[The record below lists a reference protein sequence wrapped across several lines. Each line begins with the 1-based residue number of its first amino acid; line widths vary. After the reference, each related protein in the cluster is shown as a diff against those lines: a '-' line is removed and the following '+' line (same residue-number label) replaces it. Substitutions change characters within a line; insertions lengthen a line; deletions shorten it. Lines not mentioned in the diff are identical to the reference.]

1 MFVVHSTLSEQSLQ
15 KNSECNSD
23 SDQPNLKVSMAY
35 NLRHDFPI
43 SSVEPFVKD
52 IIRSVA
58 SLPRRQK
65 QLVLVLMD
73 LCALPLMMW
82 LAYAIRLARPNVE
95 VMSGLEAWYL
105 YVSILGVL
113 IFALLG
119 IYSAIVRSF
128 NEDYL
133 LRISIGTFVQI
144 VALYVIKKLDLAFIP
159 MSIPLMY
166 GFMLFSYMW
175 WSRAVIRYATIKTF
189 AKKQTLTRVAIY
201 GAGLAGQ
208 QIAAALNRSDDY
220 LPVCFIDDKKSLQGQ
235 SLSGLK
241 IYSPKRAATK
251 FGKFAIAEVLLAM
264 PSVGR
269 ARKKEIIESFDSAD
283 VKIMEL
289 PGVTQLVDGQVQI
302 SDIHEVDIIDLL
314 GRDPVPPKPELLEKN
329 IKDKVVMVTGAGGS
343 IGSELCRQIVKH
355 QPKMLVLFEMSEFA
369 LYSIDRELQTSGIR
383 VIPVLGSVTNQTKLE
398 RIIAQYKVQT
408 VYHAAAYKHVPLVE
422 ANPFEGI
429 YNTSIG
435 TARSVDAAV
444 NQGVETFVLI
454 STDKAVRPTNVMG
467 ASKRMA
473 ELYCQGLAS
482 TNPKT
487 QISIVRFGNVL
498 GSSGSVVPLFKKQ
511 IAQGG
516 PVTVT
521 HPEVTRYFMTIP
533 EAAQLVIQA
542 GAMGTGGDVFLL
554 DMGEPVKI
562 VDLAKQMIRL
572 SGFKTMDDKGNG
584 DIEIQFTGLRP
595 GEKLYE
601 ELLIDQENVEK
612 TGHERILKS
621 FEKYSEYPEIYKV
634 FNSLSES
641 VDHSNF
647 NQLTDILKK
656 YVDGYRAC

>member
-1 MFVVHSTLSEQSLQ
+1 M
-15 KNSECNSD
+15 
-23 SDQPNLKVSMAY
+23 
-35 NLRHDFPI
+35 
-43 SSVEPFVKD
+43 KD
-52 IIRSVA
+52 IIRSIA

-65 QLVLVLMD
+65 QIVLVLMD
-73 LCALPLMMW
+73 ICVLPLMMW
-82 LAYAIRLARPNVE
+82 LAYAIRLARPNVH
-95 VMSGLEAWYL
+95 VMQGLDAWYI
-105 YVSILGVL
+105 YVGICGIA

-119 IYSAIVRSF
+119 IYRAIVRSF

-133 LRISIGTFVQI
+133 LRILIGTFIQI
-144 VALYVIKKLDLAFIP
+144 VALYTIKKLNIAFIP

-175 WSRAVIRYATIKTF
+175 WSRAVIRYATLKTF
-189 AKKQTLTRVAIY
+189 AKKQSRKRVAIY

-220 LPVCFIDDKKSLQGQ
+220 LPVCFIDDKRSLHGQ

-241 IYSPKRAATK
+241 IYSPRKVQAKLGK
-251 FGKFAIAEVLLAM
+251 FGIEEVLLAM

-269 ARKKEIIESFDSAD
+269 ARKKDIIESFNTAD

-289 PGVTQLVDGQVQI
+289 PGVTQLVDGQVQV
-302 SDIHEVDIIDLL
+302 SDIREVDIIDLL

-329 IKDKVVMVTGAGGS
+329 IKNKVVMVTGAGGS

-369 LYSIDRELQTSGIR
+369 LYSIDRELQNAGVEVVPI
-383 VIPVLGSVTNQTKLE
+383 LGSVTHQIKLE
-398 RIIAQYKVQT
+398 RILQQHAVQT

-444 NQGVETFVLI
+444 AQGVETFVLI

-473 ELYCQGLAS
+473 ELYCQGLAA
-482 TNPKT
+482 TKPQT

-511 IAQGG
+511 IEKGG

-521 HPEVTRYFMTIP
+521 HSEVTRYFMTIP

-572 SGFKTMDDKGNG
+572 SGFKPIDEKGLG
-584 DIEIQFTGLRP
+584 DIALQFTGLRP

-601 ELLIDQENVEK
+601 ELLIESENVSK
-612 TGHERILKS
+612 TDHERILKS
-621 FEKYSEYPEIYKV
+621 YEHFYFFDQINSV
-634 FNSLSES
+634 FLQLSDLSEQGE
-641 VDHSNF
+641 
-647 NQLTDILKK
+647 NQTKIKNILQT
-656 YVDGYRAC
+656 YVEGYKTKDLHKN

>member
-1 MFVVHSTLSEQSLQ
+1 M
-15 KNSECNSD
+15 
-23 SDQPNLKVSMAY
+23 
-35 NLRHDFPI
+35 
-43 SSVEPFVKD
+43 KD
-52 IIRSVA
+52 IIRSIA

-65 QLVLVLMD
+65 QIVLVLMD
-73 LCALPLMMW
+73 ICVLPLMMW
-82 LAYAIRLARPNVE
+82 LAYAIRLARPNVH
-95 VMSGLEAWYL
+95 VMQGLDAWYI
-105 YVSILGVL
+105 YVGICGIA

-133 LRISIGTFVQI
+133 LRISIATFIQI
-144 VALYVIKKLDLAFIP
+144 VGLYAVKKLGLAFIP

-166 GFMLFSYMW
+166 GFVLFSWMW
-175 WSRAVIRYATIKTF
+175 WSRAVIRYATLRTF
-189 AKKQTLTRVAIY
+189 VKKQNRKRVAIY

-208 QIAAALNRSDDY
+208 QIAAALYRSDDY
-220 LPVCFIDDKKSLQGQ
+220 LPVCFIDDKASLQGQ

-241 IYSPKRAATK
+241 IFSPKRALTAFRK
-251 FGKFAIAEVLLAM
+251 FHIEEILLAM
-264 PSVGR
+264 PSVSR
-269 ARKKEIIESFDSAD
+269 ARKKAIIESFEPSN

-289 PGVTQLVDGQVQI
+289 PGVTQLVGGRVQV
-302 SDIHEVDIIDLL
+302 SDIREVDIIDLL
-314 GRDPVPPKPELLEKN
+314 GRDPVPPKLDLLEKN
-329 IKDKVVMVTGAGGS
+329 IKNKVVMVTGAGGS
-343 IGSELCRQIVKH
+343 IGSELSRQIVKH
-355 QPKMLVLFEMSEFA
+355 QPKCLVLFEMSEFA
-369 LYSIDRELQTSGIR
+369 LYSIDRELQNAGVEVVPI
-383 VIPVLGSVTNQTKLE
+383 LGSVTHQIKLE
-398 RIIAQYKVQT
+398 RILQNHAVQT

-444 NQGVETFVLI
+444 AQGVETFVLI

-473 ELYCQGLAS
+473 ELYCQGLAA
-482 TNPKT
+482 TKPQT

-511 IAQGG
+511 IEKGG

-572 SGFKTMDDKGNG
+572 SGFKPMDEKGLG
-584 DIEIQFTGLRP
+584 DIAIQFTGLRP

-601 ELLIDQENVEK
+601 ELLIESENVTK
-612 TGHERILKS
+612 TDHERILKS
-621 FEKYSEYPEIYKV
+621 YEYFYLFDQINSV
-634 FNSLSES
+634 FLQLSDLSEQGE
-641 VDHSNF
+641 
-647 NQLTDILKK
+647 NQVKIKNILQT
-656 YVDGYRAC
+656 YVEGYKTKDLHKN

>member
-1 MFVVHSTLSEQSLQ
+1 M
-15 KNSECNSD
+15 
-23 SDQPNLKVSMAY
+23 
-35 NLRHDFPI
+35 
-43 SSVEPFVKD
+43 KD
-52 IIRSVA
+52 IIRSIA

-65 QLVLVLMD
+65 QIVLVLMD
-73 LCALPLMMW
+73 LCVLPLMMW
-82 LAYAIRLARPNVE
+82 MAYAIRLARPNVQ
-95 VMSGLEAWYL
+95 VMQGLESWYV
-105 YVSILGVL
+105 YIGSLGVA

-144 VALYVIKKLDLAFIP
+144 VALYAIKKLDVAFIP

-189 AKKQTLTRVAIY
+189 AKKQTRKRVAIY

-235 SLSGLK
+235 SLSGLN
-241 IYSPKRAATK
+241 IYSPKRALNKLGK
-251 FGKFAIAEVLLAM
+251 FGIEEILLAM

-289 PGVTQLVDGQVQI
+289 PGVTQLVDGRVQI
-302 SDIHEVDIIDLL
+302 SDIREVDIIDLL
-314 GRDPVPPKPELLEKN
+314 GRDPVPPKAELLEKN
-329 IKDKVVMVTGAGGS
+329 IKNKVVMVTGAGGS

-355 QPKMLVLFEMSEFA
+355 QPKLVVLFEMSEFA
-369 LYSIDRELQTSGIR
+369 LYSIDRELQNAGIQI
-383 VIPVLGSVTNQTKLE
+383 VPILGSVTNQQKLE
-398 RIIAQYKVQT
+398 RIIAEYQVQT

-572 SGFKTMDDKGNG
+572 SGFRPMDENGVG

-601 ELLIDQENVEK
+601 ELLIDQENVEN
-612 TGHERILKS
+612 TEHSRILKS
-621 FEKYSEYPEIYKV
+621 YETYYSWQEVLMV
-634 FNSLSES
+634 FDSL
-641 VDHSNF
+641 N
-647 NQLTDILKK
+647 ILSRENVETKLLYTLLNK
-656 YVDGYRAC
+656 YVSGFNR

>member
-1 MFVVHSTLSEQSLQ
+1 M
-15 KNSECNSD
+15 K
-23 SDQPNLKVSMAY
+23 
-35 NLRHDFPI
+35 DF
-43 SSVEPFVKD
+43 
-52 IIRSVA
+52 IRSIA

-65 QLVLVLMD
+65 QVVLVTMD
-73 LCALPLMMW
+73 MCMLPLMMW
-82 LAYAIRLARPNVE
+82 LVYAIRLARPNVP
-95 VMSGLEAWYL
+95 VMEGLEFWYL
-105 YVSILGVL
+105 YVGALGVL
-113 IFALLG
+113 IFALMG

-133 LRISIGTFVQI
+133 LRLSIATFIQI
-144 VALYVIKKLDLAFIP
+144 VVLYAVKKLDLAFIP

-166 GFMLFSYMW
+166 GFVLFSWMW
-175 WSRAVIRYATIKTF
+175 WSRALIRYLTLRTF
-189 AKKQTLTRVAIY
+189 AKKANRKRVAIY

-208 QIAAALNRSDDY
+208 QIAAALFRSDNY
-220 LPVCFIDDKKSLQGQ
+220 LPVCFIDDKTSLQGQ

-241 IYSPKRAATK
+241 IYSPKRALSK
-251 FGKFAIAEVLLAM
+251 FRKFHIEEILLAM

-269 ARKKEIIESFDSAD
+269 ARKKEIIESFEQAD

-289 PGVTQLVDGQVQI
+289 PGVTQLVDGQVKV
-302 SDIHEVDIIDLL
+302 SDIREVDIIDLL
-314 GRDPVPPKPELLEKN
+314 GRDPIPPKPELLEKN
-329 IKDKVVMVTGAGGS
+329 IKGKVVMVTGAGGS

-355 QPKMLVLFEMSEFA
+355 QPKQLILFEMTEFA
-369 LYSIDRELQTSGIR
+369 LYSIDRELQTSGVLI
-383 VIPVLGSVTNQTKLE
+383 IPVLGSVTNQSKLE
-398 RIIAQYKVQT
+398 RILQQYGVQT

-435 TARSVDAAV
+435 TQRSVDAAV
-444 NQGVETFVLI
+444 AQGVETFVLI

-482 TNPKT
+482 TNPIT

-554 DMGEPVKI
+554 DMGESVKI
-562 VDLAKQMIRL
+562 VDLARQMIRL
-572 SGFKTMDDKGNG
+572 SSLRPLDEHGVG

-601 ELLIDQENVEK
+601 ELLIDTDNVEK
-612 TGHERILKS
+612 TGHQRISKS
-621 FEKYSEYPEIYKV
+621 FERFYDFYEMKCIFEKLNIIFFEK
-634 FNSLSES
+634 NSLDLLSK
-641 VDHSNF
+641 
-647 NQLTDILKK
+647 ILEK
-656 YVDGYRAC
+656 YVDGYFSTVDSSK

>member
-1 MFVVHSTLSEQSLQ
+1 M
-15 KNSECNSD
+15 
-23 SDQPNLKVSMAY
+23 
-35 NLRHDFPI
+35 
-43 SSVEPFVKD
+43 KD
-52 IIRSVA
+52 IIRSIA

-65 QLVLVLMD
+65 QIVLVLMD
-73 LCALPLMMW
+73 ICVLPLMMW
-82 LAYAIRLARPNVE
+82 LAYAIRLARPNVQ
-95 VMSGLEAWYL
+95 VMQGLDAWYI
-105 YVSILGVL
+105 YVGIFGIA

-119 IYSAIVRSF
+119 IYRAIVRSF

-133 LRISIGTFVQI
+133 LRILIGTFIQI
-144 VALYVIKKLDLAFIP
+144 VVLYSIKKLNVAFIP

-175 WSRAVIRYATIKTF
+175 WSRAFIRYATLKTF
-189 AKKQTLTRVAIY
+189 AKKQSRKRVAIY

-220 LPVCFIDDKKSLQGQ
+220 LPVCFIDDKKSLRSQ

-241 IYSPKRAATK
+241 IYSPTKAQTKLGK
-251 FGKFAIAEVLLAM
+251 FGIEEVLLAM

-269 ARKKEIIESFDSAD
+269 SRKKEIIESFDSAD

-289 PGVTQLVDGQVQI
+289 PGVTQLVDGQVQV
-302 SDIHEVDIIDLL
+302 SDIREVDIIDLL
-314 GRDPVPPKPELLEKN
+314 GRDPVPPKAELLEKN
-329 IKDKVVMVTGAGGS
+329 IKNKVVMVTGAGGS
-343 IGSELCRQIVKH
+343 IGSELSRQILKH
-355 QPKMLVLFEMSEFA
+355 QPKCLVLFEMSEFA
-369 LYSIDRELQTSGIR
+369 LYSIDRELQNAGVEVVPI
-383 VIPVLGSVTNQTKLE
+383 LGSVTHQIKLE
-398 RIIAQYKVQT
+398 RILQQHAVQT

-444 NQGVETFVLI
+444 AQGVETFVLI

-473 ELYCQGLAS
+473 ELYCQGLAA
-482 TNPKT
+482 TKLQT

-511 IAQGG
+511 IEKGG

-572 SGFKTMDDKGNG
+572 SGFKPMDEKGLG
-584 DIEIQFTGLRP
+584 DIAIQFTGLRP

-601 ELLIDQENVEK
+601 ELLIESENVTK
-612 TGHERILKS
+612 TDHERILKS
-621 FEKYSEYPEIYKV
+621 YEHFYLFDQINSV
-634 FNSLSES
+634 FLQLSDLSEQGE
-641 VDHSNF
+641 
-647 NQLTDILKK
+647 NQVKIKNILQT
-656 YVDGYRAC
+656 YVEGYKTKDLHKN

>member
-1 MFVVHSTLSEQSLQ
+1 M
-15 KNSECNSD
+15 
-23 SDQPNLKVSMAY
+23 
-35 NLRHDFPI
+35 
-43 SSVEPFVKD
+43 KD
-52 IIRSVA
+52 IIRSIA

-65 QLVLVLMD
+65 QVVLVLMD
-73 LCALPLMMW
+73 LCVLPLMMW
-82 LAYAIRLARPNVE
+82 LAYAIRLARPNVQ
-95 VMSGLEAWYL
+95 VMQGLESWYL
-105 YVSILGVL
+105 YIGSLGVA

-144 VALYVIKKLDLAFIP
+144 VALYAIKKLDVAFIP

-189 AKKQTLTRVAIY
+189 AKKQTRKRVAIY

-220 LPVCFIDDKKSLQGQ
+220 LPVCFIDDKNSLQGQ
-235 SLSGLK
+235 SLSGLN
-241 IYSPKRAATK
+241 IYSPKRALNKLGK
-251 FGKFAIAEVLLAM
+251 FGIEEILLAM

-269 ARKKEIIESFDSAD
+269 ARKKEIIESFESAD

-289 PGVTQLVDGQVQI
+289 PGVTQLVDGQVHV
-302 SDIHEVDIIDLL
+302 SDIREVDIIDLL
-314 GRDPVPPKPELLEKN
+314 GRDPVPPKAELLEKN
-329 IKDKVVMVTGAGGS
+329 IKHKVVMVTGAGGS

-355 QPKMLVLFEMSEFA
+355 QPKCLVLFEMSEFA
-369 LYSIDRELQTSGIR
+369 LYSIDRELQNSDIQ
-383 VIPVLGSVTNQTKLE
+383 VVPVLGSVTNQAKLE
-398 RIIAQYKVQT
+398 RIIAEYQVQT

-444 NQGVETFVLI
+444 NQKVETFVLI

-473 ELYCQGLAS
+473 ELYCQGLAA
-482 TNPKT
+482 TNPQT

-572 SGFKTMDDKGNG
+572 SGFRPIDENGIG

-601 ELLIDQENVEK
+601 ELLIDQEDVEN
-612 TGHERILKS
+612 TQHSRILKS
-621 FEKYSEYPEIYKV
+621 YEKYYSWQEILSV
-634 FNSLSES
+634 FDHLNMLSRETTEIKLLYMLL
-641 VDHSNF
+641 N
-647 NQLTDILKK
+647 K
-656 YVDGYRAC
+656 YVSGFNR

>member
-1 MFVVHSTLSEQSLQ
+1 M
-15 KNSECNSD
+15 K
-23 SDQPNLKVSMAY
+23 
-35 NLRHDFPI
+35 DF
-43 SSVEPFVKD
+43 
-52 IIRSVA
+52 IRSIA

-65 QLVLVLMD
+65 QIVLVLMD
-73 LCALPLMMW
+73 ICVLPLMMW
-82 LAYAIRLARPNVE
+82 LVYAIRLARPNVT
-95 VMSGLEAWYL
+95 VMQGLDAWYI
-105 YVSILGVL
+105 YVAIAGVL

-119 IYSAIVRSF
+119 IYRAIVRSF

-133 LRISIGTFVQI
+133 LRISIGTFIQI
-144 VALYVIKKLDLAFIP
+144 VALYAIKKLDVAFIP

-175 WSRAVIRYATIKTF
+175 WSRAVIRYATLKTF
-189 AKKQTLTRVAIY
+189 AKKQTRKRVAIY

-220 LPVCFIDDKKSLQGQ
+220 LPVCFIDDKRSLHGQ

-241 IYSPKRAATK
+241 IYAPQRAAAKLGK
-251 FGKFAIAEVLLAM
+251 FGIEEVLLAM

-269 ARKKEIIESFDSAD
+269 ARKKEIIESFDTAN

-289 PGVTQLVDGQVQI
+289 PGVTQLVDGQVQV
-302 SDIHEVDIIDLL
+302 SDIREVDIIDLL

-329 IKDKVVMVTGAGGS
+329 IKNKVVMVTGAGGS

-369 LYSIDRELQTSGIR
+369 LYSIDRELQASDIQI
-383 VIPVLGSVTNQTKLE
+383 IPVLGSVTNQQKLE
-398 RIIAQYKVQT
+398 RIIQEYNVQT

-435 TARSVDAAV
+435 TQRSVDAAV
-444 NQGVETFVLI
+444 NQNVETFVLI

-473 ELYCQGLAS
+473 ELYCQGLAD
-482 TNPKT
+482 TKPKT

-511 IAQGG
+511 IAKGG

-554 DMGEPVKI
+554 DMGESVKI

-572 SGFKTMDDKGNG
+572 SGFKPIDDKGIG
-584 DIEIQFTGLRP
+584 DIAIQFTGLRP
-595 GEKLYE
+595 GEKMYE
-601 ELLIDQENVEK
+601 ELLIDSNNVEK
-612 TGHERILKS
+612 TDHERILKS
-621 FEKYSEYPEIYKV
+621 YEKFYSSSEIKNV
-634 FNSLSES
+634 FNWLIISSNSNSL
-641 VDHSNF
+641 DDLYTIIIH
-647 NQLTDILKK
+647 
-656 YVDGYRAC
+656 YVDGYRKK

>member
-1 MFVVHSTLSEQSLQ
+1 M
-15 KNSECNSD
+15 
-23 SDQPNLKVSMAY
+23 
-35 NLRHDFPI
+35 
-43 SSVEPFVKD
+43 D
-52 IIRSVA
+52 ICI
-58 SLPRRQK
+58 
-65 QLVLVLMD
+65 
-73 LCALPLMMW
+73 LPLMMW
-82 LAYAIRLARPNVE
+82 LAYAIRLARPNVQ
-95 VMSGLEAWYL
+95 VMQGLDAWYI
-105 YVSILGVL
+105 YVGICGIA

-119 IYSAIVRSF
+119 IYRAIVRSF

-133 LRISIGTFVQI
+133 LRILIGTFIQI
-144 VALYVIKKLDLAFIP
+144 VALYTIKKLNVAFIP

-175 WSRAVIRYATIKTF
+175 WSRAVIRYATLKTF
-189 AKKQTLTRVAIY
+189 AKKQSRKRVAIY

-220 LPVCFIDDKKSLQGQ
+220 LPVCFIDDKRSLHGQ

-241 IYSPKRAATK
+241 IYSPKKAQAKLGK
-251 FGKFAIAEVLLAM
+251 FGIEEVLLAM

-269 ARKKEIIESFDSAD
+269 TRKKEIIESFDTAD

-289 PGVTQLVDGQVQI
+289 PGVTQLVDGQVQV
-302 SDIHEVDIIDLL
+302 SDIREVDIIDLL

-329 IKDKVVMVTGAGGS
+329 IKNKVVMVTGAGGS

-355 QPKMLVLFEMSEFA
+355 QPNMLVLFEMSEFA
-369 LYSIDRELQTSGIR
+369 LYSIDRELQASDIQI
-383 VIPVLGSVTNQTKLE
+383 IPVLGSVTNQQKLE
-398 RIIAQYKVQT
+398 RIIQEYKVQT

-435 TARSVDAAV
+435 TQRSVDAAV
-444 NQGVETFVLI
+444 KQDVETFVLI

-572 SGFKTMDDKGNG
+572 SGFRAIDENGIG

-601 ELLIDQENVEK
+601 ELLIDSGNVEK
-612 TGHERILKS
+612 TEHERILKS
-621 FEKYSEYPEIYKV
+621 FEKFFTYAEMHETFIQFKKYSQYE
-634 FNSLSES
+634 
-641 VDHSNF
+641 NF
-647 NQLTDILKK
+647 DDLIGRLKQ
-656 YVDGYRAC
+656 YVDGFKN

>member
-1 MFVVHSTLSEQSLQ
+1 M
-15 KNSECNSD
+15 
-23 SDQPNLKVSMAY
+23 
-35 NLRHDFPI
+35 
-43 SSVEPFVKD
+43 KD
-52 IIRSVA
+52 IIRYLA

-65 QLVLVLMD
+65 QLVFVAMD
-73 LCALPLMMW
+73 VCVLPLIMW
-82 LAYAIRLARPNVE
+82 LVYAIRLAKPNVP
-95 VMSGLEAWYL
+95 VMQGLDFWYL
-105 YVSILGVL
+105 YVGMFGVL

-133 LRISIGTFVQI
+133 LRISIATFIQI
-144 VALYVIKKLDLAFIP
+144 VGLYAIKKLDLAFIP

-166 GFMLFSYMW
+166 GFMLFSWMW
-175 WSRAVIRYATIKTF
+175 WSRAVIRYATLKTF
-189 AKKQTLTRVAIY
+189 AKKQNRKRVAIY
-201 GAGLAGQ
+201 GSGLAGQ
-208 QIAAALNRSDDY
+208 QIAAALFRSDDY
-220 LPVCFIDDKKSLQGQ
+220 LPVCFIDDKASLQGQ
-235 SLSGLK
+235 SLSGLS
-241 IYSPKRAATK
+241 IYSPKRISNK
-251 FGKFAIAEVLLAM
+251 LGKFQIEEILLAM

-269 ARKKEIIESFDSAD
+269 ARKKEIIESFEPAD

-289 PGVTQLVDGQVQI
+289 PGVTQLVDGQVKV
-302 SDIHEVDIIDLL
+302 SDIREVDIIDLL
-314 GRDPVPPKPELLEKN
+314 GRDPVPPKAELLEKN

-355 QPKMLVLFEMSEFA
+355 QPKILVLFEMSEFA
-369 LYSIDRELQTSGIR
+369 LYSIDRELQNSAVQI
-383 VIPVLGSVTNQTKLE
+383 VPVLGSVTNQAKLE
-398 RIIAQYKVQT
+398 RVIAEYQVQT

-473 ELYCQGLAS
+473 ELYCQALAS

-498 GSSGSVVPLFKKQ
+498 GSSGSVVPLFNKQ
-511 IAQGG
+511 IAAGG

-521 HPEVTRYFMTIP
+521 HPDVTRYFMTIP

-572 SGFKTMDDKGNG
+572 SGFKPMDEKGHG

-601 ELLIDQENVEK
+601 ELLIDHENVEK
-612 TGHERILKS
+612 TEHQRILKS
-621 FEKYSEYPEIYKV
+621 YEIFYSYNEIFNIFNDLKV
-634 FNSLSES
+634 YVNDNQISELVS
-641 VDHSNF
+641 
-647 NQLTDILKK
+647 ILVK
-656 YVDGYRAC
+656 YVDGYKPHLNSNN

>member
-1 MFVVHSTLSEQSLQ
+1 M
-15 KNSECNSD
+15 K
-23 SDQPNLKVSMAY
+23 
-35 NLRHDFPI
+35 DF
-43 SSVEPFVKD
+43 
-52 IIRSVA
+52 IRSIA

-65 QLVLVLMD
+65 QIVLVLMD
-73 LCALPLMMW
+73 ICVLPLMMW
-82 LAYAIRLARPNVE
+82 LAYAIRLARPNVQ
-95 VMSGLEAWYL
+95 VMQGLDVWYI
-105 YVSILGVL
+105 YVGMLGIA

-119 IYSAIVRSF
+119 IYRAIVRSF

-133 LRISIGTFVQI
+133 LRILIGTFIQI
-144 VALYVIKKLDLAFIP
+144 VALYTIKKLNVAFIP

-175 WSRAVIRYATIKTF
+175 WSRAVIRYATLKTF
-189 AKKQTLTRVAIY
+189 AKKQSRKRVAIY

-220 LPVCFIDDKKSLQGQ
+220 LPVCFIDDKRSLQGQ

-241 IYSPKRAATK
+241 IYSPKKAQAKLGK
-251 FGKFAIAEVLLAM
+251 FGIEEVLLAM

-269 ARKKEIIESFDSAD
+269 ARKIEIIESFDTAD

-289 PGVTQLVDGQVQI
+289 PGVTQLVDGKVKV
-302 SDIHEVDIIDLL
+302 SDIREVDIIDLL

-329 IKDKVVMVTGAGGS
+329 IKNKVVMVTGAGGS

-369 LYSIDRELQTSGIR
+369 LYSIDRELQASDIQI
-383 VIPVLGSVTNQTKLE
+383 IPVLGSVTNQQKLE
-398 RIIAQYKVQT
+398 RIIQEYKVQT

-435 TARSVDAAV
+435 TQRSVDAAV
-444 NQGVETFVLI
+444 NQNVETFVLI

-482 TNPKT
+482 TNPKI

-572 SGFKTMDDKGNG
+572 SGFRAIDENGIG
-584 DIEIQFTGLRP
+584 DIEVQFTGLRP

-601 ELLIDQENVEK
+601 ELLIDSGNVEK
-612 TGHERILKS
+612 TEHERILKS
-621 FEKYSEYPEIYKV
+621 FEKFFTYAEMHETFIQFKKYSQYE
-634 FNSLSES
+634 
-641 VDHSNF
+641 NF
-647 NQLTDILKK
+647 DDLIGRLKQ
-656 YVDGYRAC
+656 YVDGFKN

>member
-1 MFVVHSTLSEQSLQ
+1 M
-15 KNSECNSD
+15 
-23 SDQPNLKVSMAY
+23 
-35 NLRHDFPI
+35 
-43 SSVEPFVKD
+43 KD
-52 IIRSVA
+52 IIRSIA

-65 QLVLVLMD
+65 QIVLVLMD
-73 LCALPLMMW
+73 ICVLPLMMW
-82 LAYAIRLARPNVE
+82 LAYAIRLARPNVQ
-95 VMSGLEAWYL
+95 VMQGLDAWYI
-105 YVSILGVL
+105 YVGICGIA

-119 IYSAIVRSF
+119 IYRAIVRSF

-133 LRISIGTFVQI
+133 LRILIGTFIQI
-144 VALYVIKKLDLAFIP
+144 VALYTIKKLNVAFIP

-175 WSRAVIRYATIKTF
+175 WSRAVIRYATLKTF
-189 AKKQTLTRVAIY
+189 AKKQSRKRVAIY

-220 LPVCFIDDKKSLQGQ
+220 LPVCFIDDKRSLQGQ

-241 IYSPKRAATK
+241 IYAPHRAAAKLGK
-251 FGKFAIAEVLLAM
+251 FGIEEVLLAM

-269 ARKKEIIESFDSAD
+269 ARKKELIESFDTAD

-289 PGVTQLVDGQVQI
+289 PGVTQLVDGQVQV
-302 SDIHEVDIIDLL
+302 SDIREVDIIDLL

-329 IKDKVVMVTGAGGS
+329 IKNKVVMVTGAGGS

-369 LYSIDRELQTSGIR
+369 LYSIDRELQASDIQI
-383 VIPVLGSVTNQTKLE
+383 IPVLGSVTNQQKLE
-398 RIIAQYKVQT
+398 RIIQEYKVQT

-435 TARSVDAAV
+435 TQRSVDAAV
-444 NQGVETFVLI
+444 KQNVETFVLI

-473 ELYCQGLAS
+473 ELYCQGLSS
-482 TNPKT
+482 TNPNT

-562 VDLAKQMIRL
+562 VDLAKQMICL
-572 SGFKTMDDKGNG
+572 SGFRVMDENGIG

-601 ELLIDQENVEK
+601 ELLIDQNGAEHTDHQRVFK
-612 TGHERILKS
+612 C
-621 FEKYSEYPEIYKV
+621 FEQYQTLNEISDV
-634 FNSLSES
+634 FFKIIASSES
-641 VDHSNF
+641 N
-647 NQLTDILKK
+647 DINGALSILEK
-656 YVDGYRAC
+656 YVDGYRRAI

>member
-1 MFVVHSTLSEQSLQ
+1 M
-15 KNSECNSD
+15 
-23 SDQPNLKVSMAY
+23 
-35 NLRHDFPI
+35 
-43 SSVEPFVKD
+43 KD
-52 IIRSVA
+52 IIRSIA

-65 QLVLVLMD
+65 QIVLVLMD
-73 LCALPLMMW
+73 ICVLPLMMW
-82 LAYAIRLARPNVE
+82 LAYAIRLARPNVQ
-95 VMSGLEAWYL
+95 VMQGLDAWYI
-105 YVSILGVL
+105 YVGICGIA

-119 IYSAIVRSF
+119 IYRAIVRSF

-133 LRISIGTFVQI
+133 LRILIGTFIQI
-144 VALYVIKKLDLAFIP
+144 VALYTIKKLNVAFIP

-175 WSRAVIRYATIKTF
+175 WSRAVIRYATLKTF
-189 AKKQTLTRVAIY
+189 AKKQSRKRVAIY

-220 LPVCFIDDKKSLQGQ
+220 LPVCFIDDKRSLHGQ

-241 IYSPKRAATK
+241 IYSPKKAQAKLGK
-251 FGKFAIAEVLLAM
+251 FGIEEVLLAM

-269 ARKKEIIESFDSAD
+269 TRKKELIESFDTAD

-289 PGVTQLVDGQVQI
+289 PGVTQLVDGKVKV
-302 SDIHEVDIIDLL
+302 SDIREVDIIDLL

-329 IKDKVVMVTGAGGS
+329 IKNKVVMVTGAGGS

-369 LYSIDRELQTSGIR
+369 LYSIDRELQASDIQI
-383 VIPVLGSVTNQTKLE
+383 IPVLGSVTNQQKLE
-398 RIIAQYKVQT
+398 RIIQEYKVQT

-435 TARSVDAAV
+435 TQRSVDAAV
-444 NQGVETFVLI
+444 NQNVETFVLI

-572 SGFKTMDDKGNG
+572 SGFRAIDENGIG

-601 ELLIDQENVEK
+601 ELLIDAENVEK
-612 TGHERILKS
+612 TDHERILKS
-621 FEKYSEYPEIYKV
+621 YEKYYGYLELFEIFTQLKNYKYRDDLNEL
-634 FNSLSES
+634 F
-641 VDHSNF
+641 
-647 NQLTDILKK
+647 TILKK
-656 YVDGYRAC
+656 YVDGYCSASIDK

>member
-1 MFVVHSTLSEQSLQ
+1 MTPFEHLV
-15 KNSECNSD
+15 KN
-23 SDQPNLKVSMAY
+23 
-35 NLRHDFPI
+35 
-43 SSVEPFVKD
+43 
-52 IIRSVA
+52 IIRSIA

-65 QLVLVLMD
+65 QIVLVLMD
-73 LCALPLMMW
+73 ICVLPLMMW
-82 LAYAIRLARPNVE
+82 LAYAIRLARPNVQ
-95 VMSGLEAWYL
+95 VMQGLDAWYI
-105 YVSILGVL
+105 YVGICGIA

-119 IYSAIVRSF
+119 IYRAIVRSF

-133 LRISIGTFVQI
+133 LRILIGTFIQI
-144 VALYVIKKLDLAFIP
+144 VALYTIKKLNVAFIP

-175 WSRAVIRYATIKTF
+175 WSRAVIRYATLKTF
-189 AKKQTLTRVAIY
+189 AKKQSRKRVAIY

-220 LPVCFIDDKKSLQGQ
+220 LPVCFIDDKRSLQGQ

-241 IYSPKRAATK
+241 IYSPKKAQAKLGK
-251 FGKFAIAEVLLAM
+251 FGIEEVLLAM

-269 ARKKEIIESFDSAD
+269 ARKKELIESFDMAD

-289 PGVTQLVDGQVQI
+289 PGVTQLVDGQVQV
-302 SDIHEVDIIDLL
+302 SDIREVDIIDLL

-329 IKDKVVMVTGAGGS
+329 IKNKVVMVTGAGGS

-369 LYSIDRELQTSGIR
+369 LYSIDRELQASDIHI
-383 VIPVLGSVTNQTKLE
+383 IPVLGSVTNQQKLE
-398 RIIAQYKVQT
+398 RIIQEYKVQT

-435 TARSVDAAV
+435 TQRSVDAAV
-444 NQGVETFVLI
+444 NQNVETFVLI

-562 VDLAKQMIRL
+562 IDLAKQMIRL
-572 SGFKTMDDKGNG
+572 SGFRAIDENGIG
-584 DIEIQFTGLRP
+584 DIEVQFTGLRP

-601 ELLIDQENVEK
+601 ELLIDADNVEK
-612 TGHERILKS
+612 TEHERILKS
-621 FEKYSEYPEIYKV
+621 YEKFYEFNEI
-634 FNSLSES
+634 FSIFLIM
-641 VDHSNF
+641 SNF
-647 NQLTDILKK
+647 NDTKDYNTQLANILSK
-656 YVDGYRAC
+656 YVDGYKVILKK

>member
-1 MFVVHSTLSEQSLQ
+1 M
-15 KNSECNSD
+15 
-23 SDQPNLKVSMAY
+23 
-35 NLRHDFPI
+35 
-43 SSVEPFVKD
+43 KD
-52 IIRSVA
+52 IIRYLA
-58 SLPRRQK
+58 SLPRHQK
-65 QLVLVLMD
+65 QIVLVVMD
-73 LCALPLMMW
+73 ICVLPVIMW
-82 LAYAIRLARPNVE
+82 LVYAIRLARPNVS
-95 VMSGLEAWYL
+95 VMGGLEFWYL
-105 YVSILGVL
+105 YVGAFGVL
-113 IFALLG
+113 IFALMG

-133 LRISIGTFVQI
+133 LRLSIATFIQI
-144 VALYVIKKLDLAFIP
+144 VALYAVKKLDLAFIP

-166 GFMLFSYMW
+166 GFVLFSWMW
-175 WSRAVIRYATIKTF
+175 WSRALIRYLTLRTF
-189 AKKQTLTRVAIY
+189 AKKANRKRVAIY

-208 QIAAALNRSDDY
+208 QIAAALFRSDNY
-220 LPVCFIDDKKSLQGQ
+220 LPVCFIDDKASLQGQ

-241 IYSPKRAATK
+241 IYSPKRAL
-251 FGKFAIAEVLLAM
+251 GKFRKFYIEEILLAM

-269 ARKKEIIESFDSAD
+269 ARKKEIIESFEQSD

-289 PGVTQLVDGQVQI
+289 PGVTQLVDGQVKVP
-302 SDIHEVDIIDLL
+302 DTREVDIIDLL

-329 IKDKVVMVTGAGGS
+329 IKNKVVMLTGAGGS

-355 QPKMLVLFEMSEFA
+355 QPKLLVLFEMSEFA
-369 LYSIDRELQTSGIR
+369 LYSIDRELQSSGVK
-383 VIPVLGSVTNQTKLE
+383 VIPILGSVTNQTKLE
-398 RIIAQYKVQT
+398 RVLAQYQVQT

-473 ELYCQGLAS
+473 ELYCQGLAA
-482 TNPKT
+482 TKPKT

-542 GAMGTGGDVFLL
+542 GAMGIGGDVFLL

-572 SGFKTMDDKGNG
+572 SGLRPIDENGVG

-601 ELLIDQENVEK
+601 ELLIDAKGVEE
-612 TGHERILKS
+612 TEHQRILKS
-621 FEKYSEYPEIYKV
+621 FEKYFSFQEIEMI
-634 FNSLSES
+634 FESFESICLENNQDNLS
-641 VDHSNF
+641 
-647 NQLTDILKK
+647 QILTK
-656 YVDGYRAC
+656 YVDGFIR

>member
-1 MFVVHSTLSEQSLQ
+1 M
-15 KNSECNSD
+15 
-23 SDQPNLKVSMAY
+23 
-35 NLRHDFPI
+35 
-43 SSVEPFVKD
+43 KD
-52 IIRSVA
+52 IIRYLA

-65 QLVLVLMD
+65 QIVLVVMD
-73 LCALPLMMW
+73 ICVLPVIMW
-82 LAYAIRLARPNVE
+82 LVYAIRLATPNVV
-95 VMSGLEAWYL
+95 VMQGLDFWYV
-105 YVSILGVL
+105 YVGVFGVL
-113 IFALLG
+113 VFTLLG

-133 LRISIGTFVQI
+133 LRLSIATFIQI
-144 VALYVIKKLDLAFIP
+144 VGLYAIKKLNLAFIP

-166 GFMLFSYMW
+166 GFVLFSYMW
-175 WSRAVIRYATIKTF
+175 WSRAVIRYATLRTF
-189 AKKQTLTRVAIY
+189 AKKQNRKRVAIY

-208 QIAAALNRSDDY
+208 QIAAALHRSDDY
-220 LPVCFIDDKKSLQGQ
+220 LPICFIDDKASLHGQ

-241 IYSPKRAATK
+241 IYAPKKALGK
-251 FGKFAIAEVLLAM
+251 LGKFHIEEILLAM
-264 PSVGR
+264 PSVSR
-269 ARKKEIIESFDSAD
+269 ARKKEMIEFFELAD

-289 PGVTQLVDGQVQI
+289 PGVTQLVGGQVQV
-302 SDIHEVDIIDLL
+302 SDIREVDIIDLL

-329 IKDKVVMVTGAGGS
+329 IKNKVVMVTGAGGS
-343 IGSELCRQIVKH
+343 IGSELCRQIAKH
-355 QPKMLVLFEMSEFA
+355 QPKLLVLFEMSEFA
-369 LYSIDRELQTSGIR
+369 LYSIDRELQNSGIQ
-383 VIPVLGSVTNQTKLE
+383 VVPVLGSVTHQAKLE
-398 RIIAQYKVQT
+398 RIITEYQVQT

-473 ELYCQGLAS
+473 ELYCQGLAA
-482 TNPKT
+482 TKPQT

-572 SGFKTMDDKGNG
+572 SGFRPIDENGLG
-584 DIEIQFTGLRP
+584 DIAIQFTGLRP

-601 ELLIDQENVEK
+601 ELLIDQANVEK
-612 TGHERILKS
+612 TEHERILKS
-621 FEKYSEYPEIYKV
+621 FENFHNFMVMHAVFMQLEEDIYSNDNI
-634 FNSLSES
+634 
-641 VDHSNF
+641 
-647 NQLTDILKK
+647 QLKQILLK
-656 YVDGYRAC
+656 YVDGYQTVS

>member
-1 MFVVHSTLSEQSLQ
+1 M
-15 KNSECNSD
+15 K
-23 SDQPNLKVSMAY
+23 
-35 NLRHDFPI
+35 DF
-43 SSVEPFVKD
+43 
-52 IIRSVA
+52 IRSIA

-65 QLVLVLMD
+65 QVVLVTMD
-73 LCALPLMMW
+73 MCMLPLMMW
-82 LAYAIRLARPNVE
+82 LAYAIRLARPNVT
-95 VMSGLEAWYL
+95 VMQGLEAWYI
-105 YVSILGVL
+105 YVAIAGVL

-119 IYSAIVRSF
+119 IYRAIVRSF

-133 LRISIGTFVQI
+133 LRISIGTFIQI
-144 VALYVIKKLDLAFIP
+144 VALYAIKKLDVAFIP

-175 WSRAVIRYATIKTF
+175 WSRAVIRYATLKTF
-189 AKKQTLTRVAIY
+189 AKKQTRKRVAIY

-220 LPVCFIDDKKSLQGQ
+220 LPVCFIDDKKSLKGQ

-241 IYSPKRAATK
+241 IYSPKKAQKKLGK
-251 FGKFAIAEVLLAM
+251 FGIEEVLLAM

-269 ARKKEIIESFDSAD
+269 ARKKEIIESFEATD

-289 PGVTQLVDGQVQI
+289 PGVTQLVDGKVKV
-302 SDIHEVDIIDLL
+302 SDIREVDIIDLL

-329 IKDKVVMVTGAGGS
+329 IKNKVVMVTGAGGS

-369 LYSIDRELQTSGIR
+369 LYSIDRELQASDIQI
-383 VIPVLGSVTNQTKLE
+383 IPVLGSVTNQQKLE
-398 RIIAQYKVQT
+398 RIIQEYKVQT

-435 TARSVDAAV
+435 TQRSVDAAV
-444 NQGVETFVLI
+444 NQNVETFVLI

-572 SGFKTMDDKGNG
+572 SSFRAIDENGIG
-584 DIEIQFTGLRP
+584 DIEVQFTGLRP

-601 ELLIDQENVEK
+601 ELLIDVENVEK

-621 FEKYSEYPEIYKV
+621 FENFYDYDNILHTFKNIKAKYIIDDIK
-634 FNSLSES
+634 FIES
-641 VDHSNF
+641 IF
-647 NQLTDILKK
+647 TK
-656 YVDGYRAC
+656 YVEGYNQSL

>member
-1 MFVVHSTLSEQSLQ
+1 M
-15 KNSECNSD
+15 
-23 SDQPNLKVSMAY
+23 
-35 NLRHDFPI
+35 
-43 SSVEPFVKD
+43 KD
-52 IIRSVA
+52 IIRYLA
-58 SLPRRQK
+58 SLPRHQK
-65 QLVLVLMD
+65 QIVLVAMD
-73 LCALPLMMW
+73 ICVLPVIMW
-82 LAYAIRLARPNVE
+82 LVYAIRLARPNVS
-95 VMSGLEAWYL
+95 VMGGLDFWYL
-105 YVSILGVL
+105 YVGLFGVL
-113 IFALLG
+113 IFALMG

-133 LRISIGTFVQI
+133 LRLSIATFIQI
-144 VALYVIKKLDLAFIP
+144 VALYAVKKLDLAFIP

-166 GFMLFSYMW
+166 GFVLFSWMW
-175 WSRAVIRYATIKTF
+175 WSRALIRYLTLRTF
-189 AKKQTLTRVAIY
+189 AKKASRKRVAIY

-208 QIAAALNRSDDY
+208 QIAAALFRSDNY
-220 LPVCFIDDKKSLQGQ
+220 LPVCFIDDKTSLQGQ

-241 IYSPKRAATK
+241 IYSPKKAL
-251 FGKFAIAEVLLAM
+251 GKFRKFHIEEILLAM

-269 ARKKEIIESFDSAD
+269 ARKKEIIESFEQAD

-289 PGVTQLVDGQVQI
+289 PGVTQLVDGHVKV
-302 SDIHEVDIIDLL
+302 SDIREVDIIDLL

-329 IKDKVVMVTGAGGS
+329 IKNKVVMVTGAGGS

-355 QPKMLVLFEMSEFA
+355 QPKLLVLFEMSEFA
-369 LYSIDRELQTSGIR
+369 LYSIDCELQTTDAHI
-383 VIPVLGSVTNQTKLE
+383 VPVLGSVINQAKLE
-398 RIIAQYKVQT
+398 RILQEYKVQT

-444 NQGVETFVLI
+444 SQGVETFVLI

-473 ELYCQGLAS
+473 ELYCQGLAA
-482 TNPKT
+482 TLPKT

-542 GAMGTGGDVFLL
+542 GAMGSGGDVFLL

-562 VDLAKQMIRL
+562 LDLAKQMIRL
-572 SGFKTMDDKGNG
+572 SGFRPIKENGVG
-584 DIEIQFTGLRP
+584 DIGIQFTGLRP

-601 ELLIDQENVEK
+601 ELLIDAENVEK
-612 TGHERILKS
+612 TEHERILKS
-621 FEKYSEYPEIYKV
+621 FERSYAYREIKEI
-634 FNSLSES
+634 FMQLNDLEDGRDIS
-641 VDHSNF
+641 VLA
-647 NQLTDILKK
+647 QILKK
-656 YVDGYRAC
+656 NVDGYRS

>member
-1 MFVVHSTLSEQSLQ
+1 M
-15 KNSECNSD
+15 
-23 SDQPNLKVSMAY
+23 
-35 NLRHDFPI
+35 
-43 SSVEPFVKD
+43 KD
-52 IIRSVA
+52 IIRSIA

-65 QLVLVLMD
+65 QIVLVLMD
-73 LCALPLMMW
+73 ICVLPLMMW
-82 LAYAIRLARPNVE
+82 LAYAIRLARPNVH
-95 VMSGLEAWYL
+95 VMQGLDAWYI
-105 YVSILGVL
+105 YVGICGIA

-119 IYSAIVRSF
+119 IYRAIVRSF

-133 LRISIGTFVQI
+133 LRILIGTFIQI
-144 VALYVIKKLDLAFIP
+144 VALYTIKKLNIAFIP

-175 WSRAVIRYATIKTF
+175 WSRAVIRYATLKTF
-189 AKKQTLTRVAIY
+189 AKKQSRKRVAIY

-220 LPVCFIDDKKSLQGQ
+220 LPVCFIDDKRSLHGQ

-241 IYSPKRAATK
+241 IYSPRKVQAKLGK
-251 FGKFAIAEVLLAM
+251 FGIEEVLLAM

-269 ARKKEIIESFDSAD
+269 ARKKDIIESFDTAD

-289 PGVTQLVDGQVQI
+289 PGVTQLVDGQVQV
-302 SDIHEVDIIDLL
+302 SDIRQVDIIDLL

-329 IKDKVVMVTGAGGS
+329 IKNKVVMVTGAGGS

-369 LYSIDRELQTSGIR
+369 LYSIDRELQNAGVEVVPI
-383 VIPVLGSVTNQTKLE
+383 LGSVTHQIKLE
-398 RIIAQYKVQT
+398 RILQQHAVQT

-444 NQGVETFVLI
+444 AQGVETFVLI

-473 ELYCQGLAS
+473 ELYCQGLAA
-482 TNPKT
+482 TKPQT

-511 IAQGG
+511 IEKGG

-572 SGFKTMDDKGNG
+572 SGFKPIDEKGLG
-584 DIEIQFTGLRP
+584 DIAIQFTGLRP

-601 ELLIDQENVEK
+601 ELLIESENVTK
-612 TGHERILKS
+612 TDHERILKS
-621 FEKYSEYPEIYKV
+621 YEHFYLFDQINSV
-634 FNSLSES
+634 FLQLSDLSEQGE
-641 VDHSNF
+641 
-647 NQLTDILKK
+647 NQVKIKNILQT
-656 YVDGYRAC
+656 YVEGYKTKDLHKN

>member
-1 MFVVHSTLSEQSLQ
+1 M
-15 KNSECNSD
+15 K
-23 SDQPNLKVSMAY
+23 
-35 NLRHDFPI
+35 DF
-43 SSVEPFVKD
+43 
-52 IIRSVA
+52 IRSIA

-65 QLVLVLMD
+65 QIVLVLMD
-73 LCALPLMMW
+73 ICVLPLMMW
-82 LAYAIRLARPNVE
+82 LAYAIRLARPNVQ
-95 VMSGLEAWYL
+95 VMQGLDAWYI
-105 YVSILGVL
+105 YVGIFGIA

-119 IYSAIVRSF
+119 IYRAIVRSF

-133 LRISIGTFVQI
+133 LRILIGTFIQI
-144 VALYVIKKLDLAFIP
+144 VALYTIKKLNVAFIP

-175 WSRAVIRYATIKTF
+175 WSRAVIRYATLKTF
-189 AKKQTLTRVAIY
+189 AKKQSRKRVAIY

-220 LPVCFIDDKKSLQGQ
+220 LPVCFIDDKRSLQGQ

-241 IYSPKRAATK
+241 IYAPQRAAAKLGK
-251 FGKFAIAEVLLAM
+251 FGIEEVLLAM

-269 ARKKEIIESFDSAD
+269 ARKKEIIEAFDSAD

-289 PGVTQLVDGQVQI
+289 PGVTQLVDGQVQV
-302 SDIHEVDIIDLL
+302 SDIREVDIIDLL

-329 IKDKVVMVTGAGGS
+329 IKNKVVMVTGAGGS

-369 LYSIDRELQTSGIR
+369 LYSIDRELQASDIQI
-383 VIPVLGSVTNQTKLE
+383 IPVLGSVTNQQKLE
-398 RIIAQYKVQT
+398 RIIQEYKVQT
-408 VYHAAAYKHVPLVE
+408 IYHAAAYKHVPLVE

-435 TARSVDAAV
+435 TQRSVDAAV
-444 NQGVETFVLI
+444 KQNVETFVLI

-562 VDLAKQMIRL
+562 IDLAKQMIRL
-572 SGFKTMDDKGNG
+572 SGFRAIDENGLG

-601 ELLIDQENVEK
+601 ELLIDAENVEK
-612 TGHERILKS
+612 TDHERILKS
-621 FEKYSEYPEIYKV
+621 YEIFCKYGEISDI
-634 FNSLSES
+634 FQ
-641 VDHSNF
+641 
-647 NQLTDILKK
+647 QLLNIKPIEGNLFPLINILNK
-656 YVDGYRAC
+656 YVDGFKERSIN

>member
-1 MFVVHSTLSEQSLQ
+1 M
-15 KNSECNSD
+15 
-23 SDQPNLKVSMAY
+23 
-35 NLRHDFPI
+35 
-43 SSVEPFVKD
+43 KD
-52 IIRSVA
+52 IIRSIA

-65 QLVLVLMD
+65 QIVLVLMD
-73 LCALPLMMW
+73 ICVLPLMMW
-82 LAYAIRLARPNVE
+82 LAYAIRLARPNVQ
-95 VMSGLEAWYL
+95 VMQGLDAWYI
-105 YVSILGVL
+105 YVGMFGIA

-119 IYSAIVRSF
+119 IYRAIVRSF

-133 LRISIGTFVQI
+133 LRILIGTFIQI
-144 VALYVIKKLDLAFIP
+144 VALYTIKKLNVAFIP

-175 WSRAVIRYATIKTF
+175 WSRAVIRYATLKTF
-189 AKKQTLTRVAIY
+189 AKKQSRKRVAIY

-220 LPVCFIDDKKSLQGQ
+220 LPVCFIDDKRSLQGQ

-241 IYSPKRAATK
+241 IYSPKKAQAK
-251 FGKFAIAEVLLAM
+251 FGKFGIEEVLLAM

-269 ARKKEIIESFDSAD
+269 ARKKEIIESFDTAD

-289 PGVTQLVDGQVQI
+289 PGVTQLVDGQVQV
-302 SDIHEVDIIDLL
+302 SDIREVDIIDLL

-329 IKDKVVMVTGAGGS
+329 IKNKVVMVTGAGGS

-369 LYSIDRELQTSGIR
+369 LYSIDRKLQASDIQI
-383 VIPVLGSVTNQTKLE
+383 IPVLGSVTNQQKLE
-398 RIIAQYKVQT
+398 RIIQEYKVQT

-435 TARSVDAAV
+435 TQRSVDAAV
-444 NQGVETFVLI
+444 NQNVETFVLI

-511 IAQGG
+511 IAKGG

-542 GAMGTGGDVFLL
+542 GAMGTGGDIFLL

-572 SGFKTMDDKGNG
+572 SGFRAIDENGIG
-584 DIEIQFTGLRP
+584 DIEVEFTGLRP

-601 ELLIDQENVEK
+601 ELLIDADNVEK
-612 TGHERILKS
+612 TEHERILKS
-621 FEKYSEYPEIYKV
+621 YEKFYSSSEIKNV
-634 FNSLSES
+634 FNWLIISCN
-641 VDHSNF
+641 SNA
-647 NQLTDILKK
+647 LDDLYTIIVH
-656 YVDGYRAC
+656 YVDGYRKK

>member
-1 MFVVHSTLSEQSLQ
+1 M
-15 KNSECNSD
+15 
-23 SDQPNLKVSMAY
+23 
-35 NLRHDFPI
+35 
-43 SSVEPFVKD
+43 KD
-52 IIRSVA
+52 IIRYLA

-65 QLVLVLMD
+65 QIVLVAMD
-73 LCALPLMMW
+73 ICVLPVIMW
-82 LAYAIRLARPNVE
+82 LVYAIRLATPNVA
-95 VMSGLEAWYL
+95 VMQRLDFWYV
-105 YVSILGVL
+105 YVGVFGVL
-113 IFALLG
+113 VFTLLG

-133 LRISIGTFVQI
+133 LRLSIATFIQI
-144 VALYVIKKLDLAFIP
+144 VGLYAIKKLNLAFIP

-166 GFMLFSYMW
+166 GFVLFSYMW
-175 WSRAVIRYATIKTF
+175 WSRAVIRYATLRTF
-189 AKKQTLTRVAIY
+189 AKKQNRKRVAIY

-208 QIAAALNRSDDY
+208 QIAAALHRSDDY
-220 LPVCFIDDKKSLQGQ
+220 LPICFIDDKASLHGQ

-241 IYSPKRAATK
+241 IYAPKKALGK
-251 FGKFAIAEVLLAM
+251 LGKFHIEEILLAM
-264 PSVGR
+264 PSVSR
-269 ARKKEIIESFDSAD
+269 ARKKEMIEFFELAD

-289 PGVTQLVDGQVQI
+289 PGVTQLVGGQVQV
-302 SDIHEVDIIDLL
+302 SDIREVDIIDLL

-329 IKDKVVMVTGAGGS
+329 IKNKVVMVTGAGGS

-355 QPKMLVLFEMSEFA
+355 QPKLLVLFEMSEFA
-369 LYSIDRELQTSGIR
+369 LYSIDRELQNSGIQ
-383 VIPVLGSVTNQTKLE
+383 VVPVLGSVTNQAKLE
-398 RIIAQYKVQT
+398 RIIAAYQVQT

-473 ELYCQGLAS
+473 ELYCQGLAA
-482 TNPKT
+482 TKPQT

-572 SGFKTMDDKGNG
+572 SGFRPVDENGLG

-612 TGHERILKS
+612 TEHERILKS
-621 FEKYSEYPEIYKV
+621 YEKYYSWQEILSV
-634 FNSLSES
+634 FDHLNMLSRE
-641 VDHSNF
+641 NAETKMLYTLL
-647 NQLTDILKK
+647 NK
-656 YVDGYRAC
+656 YVVGFNR

>member
-1 MFVVHSTLSEQSLQ
+1 M
-15 KNSECNSD
+15 
-23 SDQPNLKVSMAY
+23 
-35 NLRHDFPI
+35 
-43 SSVEPFVKD
+43 D
-52 IIRSVA
+52 ICV
-58 SLPRRQK
+58 
-65 QLVLVLMD
+65 
-73 LCALPLMMW
+73 LPLMMW
-82 LAYAIRLARPNVE
+82 LAYAIRLARPNVQ
-95 VMSGLEAWYL
+95 VMQGLDAWYI
-105 YVSILGVL
+105 YVGICGIA

-119 IYSAIVRSF
+119 IYRAIVRSF

-133 LRISIGTFVQI
+133 LRILIGTFIQI
-144 VALYVIKKLDLAFIP
+144 VALYTIKKLNVAFIP

-175 WSRAVIRYATIKTF
+175 WSRAVIRYATLKTF
-189 AKKQTLTRVAIY
+189 AKKQSRKRVAIY

-220 LPVCFIDDKKSLQGQ
+220 LPVCFIDDKLSLQGQ

-241 IYSPKRAATK
+241 IYSPKKSQAKLGK
-251 FGKFAIAEVLLAM
+251 FGIEEVLLAM

-269 ARKKEIIESFDSAD
+269 ARKKEIIESFDTAD

-289 PGVTQLVDGQVQI
+289 PGVTQLVDGQVKV
-302 SDIHEVDIIDLL
+302 SDIREVDIIDLL

-329 IKDKVVMVTGAGGS
+329 IKNKVVMVTGAGGS

-369 LYSIDRELQTSGIR
+369 LYSIDRELQASDIQI
-383 VIPVLGSVTNQTKLE
+383 IPVLGSVTNQQKLE
-398 RIIAQYKVQT
+398 RIIQEYKVQT

-422 ANPFEGI
+422 SNPFEGI
-429 YNTSIG
+429 FNTSIG
-435 TARSVDAAV
+435 TQRSVDAAV
-444 NQGVETFVLI
+444 NQNVETFVLI

-511 IAQGG
+511 IAKGG

-521 HPEVTRYFMTIP
+521 NPEVTRYFMTIP

-562 VDLAKQMIRL
+562 IDLAKQMIRL
-572 SGFKTMDDKGNG
+572 SGFRAVDENGLG
-584 DIEIQFTGLRP
+584 DIDIQFTGLRP

-601 ELLIDQENVEK
+601 ELLIDVENVEK
-612 TGHERILKS
+612 TEHERILKAY
-621 FEKYSEYPEIYKV
+621 EKYYSLDEMKKV
-634 FNSLSES
+634 FNCLIN
-641 VDHSNF
+641 NF
-647 NQLTDILKK
+647 NSNGLDDLYTIIVH
-656 YVDGYRAC
+656 YVDGYRKM

>member
-1 MFVVHSTLSEQSLQ
+1 M
-15 KNSECNSD
+15 
-23 SDQPNLKVSMAY
+23 
-35 NLRHDFPI
+35 
-43 SSVEPFVKD
+43 KD
-52 IIRSVA
+52 IIRYLA

-65 QLVLVLMD
+65 QIVLVAMD
-73 LCALPLMMW
+73 ICVLPLIMW
-82 LAYAIRLARPNVE
+82 LVYAIRLAKPSVA
-95 VMSGLEAWYL
+95 VMPGLDFWYV
-105 YVSILGVL
+105 YVGVFGIL
-113 IFALLG
+113 IFTLLG

-133 LRISIGTFVQI
+133 LRLSIATFIQI
-144 VALYVIKKLDLAFIP
+144 VALYAIKKLNLAFIP

-166 GFMLFSYMW
+166 GFVLFSWMW
-175 WSRAVIRYATIKTF
+175 WSRAVIRYATLRTF
-189 AKKQTLTRVAIY
+189 AKKQNRKRVAIY

-208 QIAAALNRSDDY
+208 QIAAALHRSDDY
-220 LPVCFIDDKKSLQGQ
+220 LPICFIDDKASLQGQ

-241 IYSPKRAATK
+241 IYAPKKALVK
-251 FGKFAIAEVLLAM
+251 LGKFHIEEILLAM

-269 ARKKEIIESFDSAD
+269 ARKKELIESFEQAQ

-289 PGVTQLVDGQVQI
+289 PGVTQLVDGKVKV
-302 SDIHEVDIIDLL
+302 SDIREVDIVDLL

-329 IKDKVVMVTGAGGS
+329 IKNKVVMVTGAGGS

-355 QPKMLVLFEMSEFA
+355 QPKLVVLYEMSEFA
-369 LYSIDRELQTSGIR
+369 LYSIDRELQDSNIQ
-383 VIPVLGSVTNQTKLE
+383 VIPVLGSVTNQVKLE
-398 RIIAQYKVQT
+398 RILHQYAVQT

-422 ANPFEGI
+422 ANPYEGI

-444 NQGVETFVLI
+444 NQGVEIFILI

-473 ELYCQGLAS
+473 ELYCQGLAA
-482 TNPKT
+482 TKPQT

-521 HPEVTRYFMTIP
+521 DPEVTRYFMTIP

-572 SGFKTMDDKGNG
+572 SGFKPIDDKGFG
-584 DIEIQFTGLRP
+584 DIKIQFTGLRP

-601 ELLIDQENVEK
+601 ELLIDQEDTE
-612 TGHERILKS
+612 TTSHERILKS
-621 FEKYSEYPEIYKV
+621 YEKYYE
-634 FNSLSES
+634 LSEISLIFDQMQQGYVHEIDIDS
-641 VDHSNF
+641 VLLIFEN
-647 NQLTDILKK
+647 
-656 YVDGYRAC
+656 YVDGYKNNNKILSN

>member
-1 MFVVHSTLSEQSLQ
+1 M
-15 KNSECNSD
+15 
-23 SDQPNLKVSMAY
+23 
-35 NLRHDFPI
+35 
-43 SSVEPFVKD
+43 KD
-52 IIRSVA
+52 IIRVIA

-65 QLVLVLMD
+65 QIVLVVMD
-73 LCALPLMMW
+73 ICVLPLMMW
-82 LAYAIRLARPNVE
+82 LVYAIRLAKPNVP
-95 VMSGLEAWYL
+95 VMEGLDFWYL
-105 YVSILGVL
+105 YVGVFGVA

-133 LRISIGTFVQI
+133 LRISIATFIQI
-144 VALYVIKKLDLAFIP
+144 VGLYAVKKLSLAFIP

-166 GFMLFSYMW
+166 GFVLFSWMW
-175 WSRAVIRYATIKTF
+175 WSRAVIRYATLRTF
-189 AKKQTLTRVAIY
+189 VKKQNRKRVAIY

-208 QIAAALNRSDDY
+208 QIAAALYRSDDY
-220 LPVCFIDDKKSLQGQ
+220 LPVCFIDDKTSLQGQ

-241 IYSPKRAATK
+241 IFSPKKALTAFRK
-251 FGKFAIAEVLLAM
+251 FHIEEILLAM
-264 PSVGR
+264 PSASRV
-269 ARKKEIIESFDSAD
+269 RKKAIIESFEPSN

-289 PGVTQLVDGQVQI
+289 PGVTQLVGGRVQV
-302 SDIHEVDIIDLL
+302 SDIREVDIIDLL
-314 GRDPVPPKPELLEKN
+314 GRDPVPPKLDLLEKN

-355 QPKMLVLFEMSEFA
+355 QPTCLVLFEMSEFA
-369 LYSIDRELQTSGIR
+369 LYSIDRELQNTGVRI
-383 VIPVLGSVTNQTKLE
+383 IPILGTVTNQAKLE
-398 RIIAQYKVQT
+398 RVLHQYAIQT

-444 NQGVETFVLI
+444 AQGVETFVLI

-473 ELYCQGLAS
+473 ELYCQGLAA
-482 TNPKT
+482 TKPQT

-511 IAQGG
+511 IEKGG

-562 VDLAKQMIRL
+562 IDLAKQMIRL
-572 SGFKTMDDKGNG
+572 SGFKPIDEKGLG
-584 DIEIQFTGLRP
+584 DIALQFTGLRP

-601 ELLIDQENVEK
+601 ELLIESENVTK
-612 TGHERILKS
+612 TDHERILKS
-621 FEKYSEYPEIYKV
+621 YEHFYLFDQIRSV
-634 FNSLSES
+634 FLQLADLSEQGE
-641 VDHSNF
+641 
-647 NQLTDILKK
+647 NQAKIKNILQT
-656 YVDGYRAC
+656 YVEGYKTKDLHKN

>member
-1 MFVVHSTLSEQSLQ
+1 M
-15 KNSECNSD
+15 
-23 SDQPNLKVSMAY
+23 
-35 NLRHDFPI
+35 
-43 SSVEPFVKD
+43 KD
-52 IIRSVA
+52 IIRSIA

-65 QLVLVLMD
+65 QIVLVLMD
-73 LCALPLMMW
+73 LCVLPLMMW
-82 LAYAIRLARPNVE
+82 MAYAIRLARPNVQ
-95 VMSGLEAWYL
+95 VMQGLESWYV
-105 YVSILGVL
+105 YIGSLGVA

-144 VALYVIKKLDLAFIP
+144 VALYAIKKLDVAFIP

-189 AKKQTLTRVAIY
+189 AKKQTRKRVAIY

-235 SLSGLK
+235 SLSGLN
-241 IYSPKRAATK
+241 IYSPKRALNKLGK
-251 FGKFAIAEVLLAM
+251 FGIEEILLAM

-289 PGVTQLVDGQVQI
+289 PGVTQLVDGRVQT
-302 SDIHEVDIIDLL
+302 SDIREVDIIDLL
-314 GRDPVPPKPELLEKN
+314 GRDPVPPKAELLEKN
-329 IKDKVVMVTGAGGS
+329 IKNKVVMVTGAGGS

-355 QPKMLVLFEMSEFA
+355 QPKLVVLFEMSEFA
-369 LYSIDRELQTSGIR
+369 LYSIDRELQTSY
-383 VIPVLGSVTNQTKLE
+383 VKVVPVLGSVTNQQKLE
-398 RIIAQYKVQT
+398 LIIAEYQVKT

-422 ANPFEGI
+422 ANPLEGI

-444 NQGVETFVLI
+444 KQGVETFVLI

-482 TNPKT
+482 TNPQT

-572 SGFKTMDDKGNG
+572 SGFRPIDENGLG
-584 DIEIQFTGLRP
+584 DIEIKFTGLRP

-601 ELLIDQENVEK
+601 ELLIDQVNTANTEHSRIMKSYENYISYSQ
-612 TGHERILKS
+612 IL
-621 FEKYSEYPEIYKV
+621 EV
-634 FNSLSES
+634 FNKICEIDMKSSPIEE
-641 VDHSNF
+641 VYKI
-647 NQLTDILKK
+647 LTK
-656 YVDGYRAC
+656 YVDGYIRFKS

>member
-1 MFVVHSTLSEQSLQ
+1 M
-15 KNSECNSD
+15 K
-23 SDQPNLKVSMAY
+23 
-35 NLRHDFPI
+35 DF
-43 SSVEPFVKD
+43 
-52 IIRSVA
+52 IRSIA

-65 QLVLVLMD
+65 QVVLVTMD
-73 LCALPLMMW
+73 MCMLPLMMW
-82 LAYAIRLARPNVE
+82 LAYAIRLARPNVT
-95 VMSGLEAWYL
+95 VMQGLEAWYI
-105 YVSILGVL
+105 YVAVAGVL

-119 IYSAIVRSF
+119 IYRAIVRSF

-133 LRISIGTFVQI
+133 LRISIGTFIQI
-144 VALYVIKKLDLAFIP
+144 VALYAIKKLDVAFIP

-175 WSRAVIRYATIKTF
+175 WSRAVIRYATLKTF
-189 AKKQTLTRVAIY
+189 AKKQTRKRVAIY

-220 LPVCFIDDKKSLQGQ
+220 LPVCFIDDKKSLKGQ

-241 IYSPKRAATK
+241 IYSPKKAQKKLGK
-251 FGKFAIAEVLLAM
+251 FGIEEVLLAM

-269 ARKKEIIESFDSAD
+269 ARKKEIIESFDATD

-289 PGVTQLVDGQVQI
+289 PGVTQLVDGKVKV
-302 SDIHEVDIIDLL
+302 SDIREVDIIDLL

-369 LYSIDRELQTSGIR
+369 LYSIDRELQTSAVQ
-383 VIPVLGSVTNQTKLE
+383 VIPVLGSVTNQAKLE
-398 RIIAQYKVQT
+398 RILQQYSVQT

-435 TARSVDAAV
+435 TQRSVDAAV
-444 NQGVETFVLI
+444 AQGVETFVLI

-482 TNPKT
+482 TNPRT

-554 DMGEPVKI
+554 DMGESVKI
-562 VDLAKQMIRL
+562 VDLARQMIRL
-572 SGFKTMDDKGNG
+572 SGFRPVDENGIG

-601 ELLIDQENVEK
+601 ELLVDEDGIEK
-612 TGHERILKS
+612 TGHERIWKS
-621 FEKYSEYPEIYKV
+621 FEKYYELNELNYIFYMLKEYRIEENKIG
-634 FNSLSES
+634 
-641 VDHSNF
+641 
-647 NQLTDILKK
+647 LKK
-656 YVDGYRAC
+656 ILVSYVEGYV

>member
-1 MFVVHSTLSEQSLQ
+1 M
-15 KNSECNSD
+15 
-23 SDQPNLKVSMAY
+23 
-35 NLRHDFPI
+35 
-43 SSVEPFVKD
+43 KD
-52 IIRSVA
+52 IIRYLA

-65 QLVLVLMD
+65 QIVLVAMD
-73 LCALPLMMW
+73 ICVLPVIMW
-82 LAYAIRLARPNVE
+82 LVYAIRLATPNVA
-95 VMSGLEAWYL
+95 VMQGLDFWYV
-105 YVSILGVL
+105 YVGVFGVL
-113 IFALLG
+113 IFTLLG

-133 LRISIGTFVQI
+133 LRLSIATFIQI
-144 VALYVIKKLDLAFIP
+144 VGLYAIKKLNLAFIP

-166 GFMLFSYMW
+166 GFVLFSYMW
-175 WSRAVIRYATIKTF
+175 WSRAVIRYATLRTF
-189 AKKQTLTRVAIY
+189 AKKQNRKRVAIY

-208 QIAAALNRSDDY
+208 QIAAALHRSDDY
-220 LPVCFIDDKKSLQGQ
+220 LPICFIDDKASLHGQ

-241 IYSPKRAATK
+241 IYAPKKALGK
-251 FGKFAIAEVLLAM
+251 LGKFHIEEILLAM
-264 PSVGR
+264 PSVSR
-269 ARKKEIIESFDSAD
+269 TRKKEIIESFELAD

-289 PGVTQLVDGQVQI
+289 PGVTQLVGGQVQV
-302 SDIHEVDIIDLL
+302 SDIREVDIIDLL

-329 IKDKVVMVTGAGGS
+329 IKNKVVMVTGAGGS

-355 QPKMLVLFEMSEFA
+355 QPKLLILFEMSEFA
-369 LYSIDRELQTSGIR
+369 LYSIDRELQNSGIQ
-383 VIPVLGSVTNQTKLE
+383 VVPVLGAVTNQAKLE
-398 RIIAQYKVQT
+398 HIIAEYQVQT

-444 NQGVETFVLI
+444 NQKVETFVLI

-473 ELYCQGLAS
+473 ELYCQGLAA
-482 TNPKT
+482 TNPQT

-572 SGFKTMDDKGNG
+572 SGFRPIDENGVG

-601 ELLIDQENVEK
+601 ELLIDQESVEK
-612 TGHERILKS
+612 TEHERIVRS
-621 FEKYSEYPEIYKV
+621 FEKYYSYNEISHV
-634 FNSLSES
+634 FNDLKMY
-641 VDHSNF
+641 V
-647 NQLTDILKK
+647 NQNQIPELLTILIQ
-656 YVDGYRAC
+656 YVDGYKYTLKSIN

>member
-1 MFVVHSTLSEQSLQ
+1 M
-15 KNSECNSD
+15 
-23 SDQPNLKVSMAY
+23 
-35 NLRHDFPI
+35 
-43 SSVEPFVKD
+43 KD
-52 IIRSVA
+52 IIRYLA

-65 QLVLVLMD
+65 QIVLVAMD
-73 LCALPLMMW
+73 ICVLPVIMW
-82 LAYAIRLARPNVE
+82 LVYAIRLATPNVA
-95 VMSGLEAWYL
+95 VMQGLDFWYV
-105 YVSILGVL
+105 YVGVFGVL
-113 IFALLG
+113 VFTLLG

-133 LRISIGTFVQI
+133 LRLSIATFIQI
-144 VALYVIKKLDLAFIP
+144 VGLYAIKKLNLAFIP

-166 GFMLFSYMW
+166 GFVLFSYMW
-175 WSRAVIRYATIKTF
+175 WSRAVIRYATLRTF
-189 AKKQTLTRVAIY
+189 AKKQNRKRVAIY

-208 QIAAALNRSDDY
+208 QIAAALHRSDDY
-220 LPVCFIDDKKSLQGQ
+220 LPICFIDDKASLHGQ

-241 IYSPKRAATK
+241 IYAPKKALGK
-251 FGKFAIAEVLLAM
+251 LGKFHIEEILLAM

-269 ARKKEIIESFDSAD
+269 ARKKEMIEFFELAD

-289 PGVTQLVDGQVQI
+289 PGVTQLVGGQVQV
-302 SDIHEVDIIDLL
+302 SDIREVDIIDLL
-314 GRDPVPPKPELLEKN
+314 GRDPVPPKSELLEKN
-329 IKDKVVMVTGAGGS
+329 IKNKVVMVTGAGGS

-355 QPKMLVLFEMSEFA
+355 QPKLLVLFEMSEFA
-369 LYSIDRELQTSGIR
+369 LYSIDRELQNSGIQ
-383 VIPVLGSVTNQTKLE
+383 VVPVLGSVTNQAKLE
-398 RIIAQYKVQT
+398 RIIAEYQVQT

-482 TNPKT
+482 THPKT

-572 SGFKTMDDKGNG
+572 SGFRPIDENGQG

-612 TGHERILKS
+612 TEHERILRS
-621 FEKYSEYPEIYKV
+621 FEKLYSYNEISHV
-634 FNSLSES
+634 FNHLKTCVNQNQIPELLS
-641 VDHSNF
+641 
-647 NQLTDILKK
+647 ILVQ
-656 YVDGYRAC
+656 YVDDYKSNLKSIN

>member
-1 MFVVHSTLSEQSLQ
+1 M
-15 KNSECNSD
+15 K
-23 SDQPNLKVSMAY
+23 
-35 NLRHDFPI
+35 DF
-43 SSVEPFVKD
+43 
-52 IIRSVA
+52 IRSIA

-65 QLVLVLMD
+65 QIVLVLMD
-73 LCALPLMMW
+73 ICVLPLMMW
-82 LAYAIRLARPNVE
+82 LAYAIRLARPNVQ
-95 VMSGLEAWYL
+95 VMQGLDAWYI
-105 YVSILGVL
+105 YVGICGIA

-119 IYSAIVRSF
+119 IYRAIVRSF

-133 LRISIGTFVQI
+133 LRILIGTFIQI
-144 VALYVIKKLDLAFIP
+144 VALYTIKKLNVAFIP

-175 WSRAVIRYATIKTF
+175 WSRAVIRYATLKTF
-189 AKKQTLTRVAIY
+189 AKKQSRKRVAIY

-220 LPVCFIDDKKSLQGQ
+220 LPVCFIDDKRSLHGQ

-241 IYSPKRAATK
+241 IYSPKKAQAKLGK
-251 FGKFAIAEVLLAM
+251 FGIEEVLLAM

-269 ARKKEIIESFDSAD
+269 ARKKELIESFDTAD

-289 PGVTQLVDGQVQI
+289 PGVTQLVDGQVQV
-302 SDIHEVDIIDLL
+302 SDIREVDIIDLL

-329 IKDKVVMVTGAGGS
+329 IKNKVVMVTGAGGS

-369 LYSIDRELQTSGIR
+369 LYSIDRELQASDIQI
-383 VIPVLGSVTNQTKLE
+383 IPVLGSVTNQQKLE
-398 RIIAQYKVQT
+398 RIIQEYKVQT
-408 VYHAAAYKHVPLVE
+408 IYHAAAYKHVPLVE

-435 TARSVDAAV
+435 TQRSVDAAV
-444 NQGVETFVLI
+444 KQNVETFVLI

-572 SGFKTMDDKGNG
+572 SGFRAIDENGIG
-584 DIEIQFTGLRP
+584 DIEVQFTGLRP

-601 ELLIDQENVEK
+601 ELLIDAENVEK
-612 TGHERILKS
+612 TDHERILKS
-621 FEKYSEYPEIYKV
+621 YEKYYGYLEVSEI
-634 FNSLSES
+634 FI
-641 VDHSNF
+641 
-647 NQLTDILKK
+647 QLKHYRHRDDLKELFTILKK
-656 YVDGYRAC
+656 YVDGYCSASIDK

>member
-1 MFVVHSTLSEQSLQ
+1 M
-15 KNSECNSD
+15 
-23 SDQPNLKVSMAY
+23 
-35 NLRHDFPI
+35 
-43 SSVEPFVKD
+43 KD
-52 IIRSVA
+52 IIRVIA

-65 QLVLVLMD
+65 QIVLVVMD
-73 LCALPLMMW
+73 ICVLPLMMW
-82 LAYAIRLARPNVE
+82 LVYAIRLAKPNVP
-95 VMSGLEAWYL
+95 VMEGLDFWYL
-105 YVSILGVL
+105 YVGVFGVA

-133 LRISIGTFVQI
+133 LRISIATFIQI
-144 VALYVIKKLDLAFIP
+144 VGLYAVKKLGLAFIP

-166 GFMLFSYMW
+166 GFVLFSWMW
-175 WSRAVIRYATIKTF
+175 WSRAVIRYATLRTF
-189 AKKQTLTRVAIY
+189 VKKQNRKRVAIY

-208 QIAAALNRSDDY
+208 QIAAALYRSDDY
-220 LPVCFIDDKKSLQGQ
+220 LPVCFIDDKTSLQGQ

-241 IYSPKRAATK
+241 IFSPKKALGAFRK
-251 FGKFAIAEVLLAM
+251 FHIEEILLAM
-264 PSVGR
+264 PSASR
-269 ARKKEIIESFDSAD
+269 ARKKAIIESFEPSN

-289 PGVTQLVDGQVQI
+289 PGVTQLVGGRVQV
-302 SDIHEVDIIDLL
+302 SDIREVDIIDLL
-314 GRDPVPPKPELLEKN
+314 GRDPVPPKLDLLEKN
-329 IKDKVVMVTGAGGS
+329 IKNKVVMVTGAGGS

-355 QPKMLVLFEMSEFA
+355 QPTCLVLFEMSEFA
-369 LYSIDRELQTSGIR
+369 LYSIDRELQNSGVRI
-383 VIPVLGSVTNQTKLE
+383 IPILGTVTNQAKLE
-398 RIIAQYKVQT
+398 RVLHQYAVQT

-444 NQGVETFVLI
+444 AQGVETFVLI

-473 ELYCQGLAS
+473 ELYCQGLAA
-482 TNPKT
+482 TNPQT

-511 IAQGG
+511 IEKGG

-521 HPEVTRYFMTIP
+521 HPDVTRYFMTIP

-572 SGFKTMDDKGNG
+572 SGFKPMDEKGLG
-584 DIEIQFTGLRP
+584 DIALQFTGLRP

-601 ELLIDQENVEK
+601 ELLIDHKDTQLTE
-612 TGHERILKS
+612 HSRILRS
-621 FEKYSEYPEIYKV
+621 FEKY
-634 FNSLSES
+634 FSLDELRPIFEKISDLTAIDQDIDWALS
-641 VDHSNF
+641 
-647 NQLTDILKK
+647 QLEH
-656 YVDGYRAC
+656 YVDGYQRSSEVRVN

>member
-1 MFVVHSTLSEQSLQ
+1 
-15 KNSECNSD
+15 
-23 SDQPNLKVSMAY
+23 
-35 NLRHDFPI
+35 
-43 SSVEPFVKD
+43 VKD
-52 IIRSVA
+52 IIRSIA

-65 QLVLVLMD
+65 QVVLVLMD
-73 LCALPLMMW
+73 LCVLPLMMW
-82 LAYAIRLARPNVE
+82 LAYAIRLARPNVQ
-95 VMSGLEAWYL
+95 VMQGLESWYV
-105 YVSILGVL
+105 YIGSLGVA

-144 VALYVIKKLDLAFIP
+144 VALYAIKKLDVAFIP

-189 AKKQTLTRVAIY
+189 AKKQTRKRVAIY

-220 LPVCFIDDKKSLQGQ
+220 LPVCFIDDKNSLQGQ
-235 SLSGLK
+235 SLSGLN
-241 IYSPKRAATK
+241 IYSPKRALNKLGK
-251 FGKFAIAEVLLAM
+251 FGIEEILLAM

-269 ARKKEIIESFDSAD
+269 ARKKEIIESFESAD

-289 PGVTQLVDGQVQI
+289 PGVTQLVDGQVHV
-302 SDIHEVDIIDLL
+302 SDIREVDIIDLL
-314 GRDPVPPKPELLEKN
+314 GRDPVPPKAELLEKN
-329 IKDKVVMVTGAGGS
+329 IKHKVVMVTGAGGS

-355 QPKMLVLFEMSEFA
+355 QPKCLVLFEMSEFA
-369 LYSIDRELQTSGIR
+369 LYSIDRELQNSDIQ
-383 VIPVLGSVTNQTKLE
+383 VVPVLGSVTNQAKLE
-398 RIIAQYKVQT
+398 RIIAEYQVQT
-408 VYHAAAYKHVPLVE
+408 IYHAAAYKHVPLVE

-444 NQGVETFVLI
+444 NQKVETFVLI

-473 ELYCQGLAS
+473 ELYCQGLAA
-482 TNPKT
+482 TNPQT

-572 SGFKTMDDKGNG
+572 SGFRPIDENEVG

-601 ELLIDQENVEK
+601 ELLIDEENVEK
-612 TGHERILKS
+612 TEHERILRS
-621 FEKYSEYPEIYKV
+621 YEKYYNFEEIYTV
-634 FNSLSES
+634 FIQLEQSCRIY
-641 VDHSNF
+641 NF
-647 NQLTDILKK
+647 LKIIEFLKK
-656 YVDGYRAC
+656 YVDGYSYNDEIRYTE

>member
-1 MFVVHSTLSEQSLQ
+1 M
-15 KNSECNSD
+15 
-23 SDQPNLKVSMAY
+23 
-35 NLRHDFPI
+35 
-43 SSVEPFVKD
+43 KD
-52 IIRSVA
+52 IIRSIA

-65 QLVLVLMD
+65 QIVLVLMD
-73 LCALPLMMW
+73 LCVLPLMMW
-82 LAYAIRLARPNVE
+82 MAYAIRLARPNVQ
-95 VMSGLEAWYL
+95 VMQGLESWYV
-105 YVSILGVL
+105 YIGSLGVA

-144 VALYVIKKLDLAFIP
+144 VALYAIKKLDVAFIP

-189 AKKQTLTRVAIY
+189 AKKQTRKRVAIY

-235 SLSGLK
+235 SLSGLN
-241 IYSPKRAATK
+241 IYSPKRALNKLGK
-251 FGKFAIAEVLLAM
+251 FGIEEILLAM

-289 PGVTQLVDGQVQI
+289 PGVTQLVDGRVQI
-302 SDIHEVDIIDLL
+302 SDIREVDIIDLL
-314 GRDPVPPKPELLEKN
+314 GRDPVPPKAELLEKN
-329 IKDKVVMVTGAGGS
+329 IKNKVVMVTGAGGS

-355 QPKMLVLFEMSEFA
+355 QPKLVVLFEMSEFA
-369 LYSIDRELQTSGIR
+369 LYSIDRELQNAGIQI
-383 VIPVLGSVTNQTKLE
+383 VPILGSVTNQQKLE
-398 RIIAQYKVQT
+398 RIIAEYQVQT

-444 NQGVETFVLI
+444 NHGVETFVLI

-572 SGFKTMDDKGNG
+572 SGFRPMDENGVG

-601 ELLIDQENVEK
+601 ELLIDQENVEN
-612 TGHERILKS
+612 TEHSRILKS
-621 FEKYSEYPEIYKV
+621 YETYYSWQEVLMV
-634 FNSLSES
+634 FDSL
-641 VDHSNF
+641 N
-647 NQLTDILKK
+647 ILSRENVETKLLYTLLNK
-656 YVDGYRAC
+656 YVSGFNR